1 MDEFKKEY
9 RKEIEQEFRRYSDY
23 CLSRRNHRI
32 SKKIYLASARDG
44 VKRRSSF
51 YDNVI
56 YWRTAHMMSM
66 L

>member
-1 MDEFKKEY
+1 MNTLKKEY
-9 RKEIEQEFRRYSDY
+9 RKEIEQEFKRYSDY

-32 SKKIYLASARDG
+32 SKKIHLASARDG

-56 YWRTAHMMSM
+56 YWRTAHMMNM